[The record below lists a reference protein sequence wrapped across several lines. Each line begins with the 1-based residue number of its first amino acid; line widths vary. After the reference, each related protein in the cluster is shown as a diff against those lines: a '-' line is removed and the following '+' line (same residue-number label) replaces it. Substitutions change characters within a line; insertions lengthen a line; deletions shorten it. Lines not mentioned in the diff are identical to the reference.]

1 MPVQLV
7 ERVRDMQLQAER
19 WRQEGKLIG
28 LVPTMGY
35 LHEGHLSL
43 IRIARQRADV
53 VVTSIFVNPTQFAPH
68 EDYARYP
75 RDLPRDMALAA
86 QAGCD
91 VMFHPTVA
99 EMYPEGHLTYVEVE
113 KITGVLCG
121 RSRPTHFRGVT
132 TVVAKLFN
140 IVKPHIAVFGQK
152 DAQQALVV
160 RRMAQDLNF
169 DLEIVVAPIV
179 READGLAMS
188 SRNFYLSPEERKQA
202 VVLYKAL
209 QRASELVAA
218 GERSA
223 GRLREEMRA
232 VIETA
237 PAARIDYLAIVD
249 AGTLEELEQLR
260 GQVLIALAVFIGT
273 TRLIDNTVVEVA

>member
-1 MPVQLV
+1 MQLV
-7 ERVRDMQLQAER
+7 EKVRDMQLQAER

-43 IRIARQRADV
+43 IRIARERADV

-68 EDYARYP
+68 EDYQRYP
-75 RDLPRDMALAA
+75 RDLPRDMALAE

-91 VMFHPTVA
+91 VIFHPSVE
-99 EMYPEGHLTYVEVE
+99 EMYPAGYLTYVEVE

-140 IVKPHIAVFGQK
+140 IVKPHVAVFGQK

-179 READGLAMS
+179 REPDGLAMS
-188 SRNFYLSPEERKQA
+188 SRNSYLSPEERRQA
-202 VVLYKAL
+202 VVLSKAL

-223 GRLREEMRA
+223 ARLIEEMEA
-232 VIETA
+232 VIRTA
-237 PAARIDYLAIVD
+237 PSAKIDYVAVVD
-249 AGTLEELEQLR
+249 ANTLEEVKELR
-260 GQVLIALAVFIGT
+260 GQVLIALAVWIGS
-273 TRLIDNTVVEVA
+273 TRLIDNVVVEV